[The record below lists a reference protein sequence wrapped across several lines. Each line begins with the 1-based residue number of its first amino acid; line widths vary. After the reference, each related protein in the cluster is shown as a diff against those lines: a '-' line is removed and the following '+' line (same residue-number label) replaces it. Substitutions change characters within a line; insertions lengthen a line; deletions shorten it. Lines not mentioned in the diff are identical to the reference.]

1 MICVC
6 GGGLGWIVFV
16 GSLFAVIEQFMGFV
30 DFELACGFCAVGR
43 GGYNNNNNNNDN
55 NNNNNKFLVPKI
67 TQILFLR
74 AISHNTQI

>member
-16 GSLFAVIEQFMGFV
+16 GSLFVVIEQFMGFV
-30 DFELACGFCAVGR
+30 DFELACGFCAVGQ
-43 GGYNNNNNNNDN
+43 GAYN